1 MSSTEAVGD
10 IINYLNRREFGSNHS
25 TPGMPHDRPLYGSGQ
40 YIHADYA
47 GLRLGSLFQPI
58 FATDGETTSIVGFEA
73 LLAADTVAGYSP
85 LGTALA
91 PQSIFALPH
100 GRAEIIALDRLAR
113 TLHALNF
120 LVQEREADLHLNV
133 DPHHLVAVTGDHGQV
148 FEQILRQCGLDPTA
162 IILEVPEH
170 LIRDKTRLRAAIGSW
185 QSRGYRIAI
194 DNFDQPAQW
203 QRALGLK
210 PDFVKLGRDVLPGAG
225 SNIRQYDSIARFIDK
240 AHTAGIDVIASGVET
255 VAHYDLACKLGAV
268 RLQGFLLG
276 RPAPDC
282 SPLVANT
289 EAQRRYA

>member
-1 MSSTEAVGD
+1 MSSTEAVDD
-10 IINYLNRREFGSNHS
+10 IINYLNRREFGSNLS
-25 TPGMPHDRPLYGSGQ
+25 PAGGAHDRPLYSTGQ

-58 FATDGETTSIVGFEA
+58 IAAGGDATIVGFEA
-73 LLAADTVAGYSP
+73 LLAAETVSGFTP

-100 GRAEIIALDRLAR
+100 SREEIIALDRLAR

-120 LVQEREADLHLNV
+120 LVQDQGADLHLNV
-133 DPHHLVAVTGDHGQV
+133 DPHHLVAVNGDHGQV

-170 LIRDKTRLRAAIGSW
+170 RIRDKTRLRTAIASW

-194 DNFDQPAQW
+194 DNFEQTTQW
-203 QRALGLK
+203 QRVLGLN
-210 PDFVKLGRDVLPGAG
+210 PDFVKLDRKLLQDATGNNRQRDA
-225 SNIRQYDSIARFIDK
+225 IERFIGR
-240 AHTAGIDVIASGVET
+240 ARTAGIAVIATGIESS
-255 VAHYDLACKLGAV
+255 AQYDLACEVGAT

-276 RPAPDC
+276 RPAPSCDQPALRNE
-282 SPLVANT
+282 SQL
-289 EAQRRYA
+289 RYA